1 MINISIVIPTRNRYD
16 YLKMAVDSALSQTIP
31 PMEVIIV
38 DDGSDAAVVDKMAE
52 RWADHTTVRLH
63 RLPEKGGVSGARNV
77 GKQISRG
84 DYLLFL
90 DDDDMLL
97 PDMLEKCI
105 EEFGDADIIG
115 CRTRMISDD
124 AGLSKAKIKSYR
136 WGYSKKAEVYHLDD
150 EPVNHLLLHAPS
162 IHSFIGKT
170 DLLKS
175 VDFDE
180 DLKYGED
187 LDYWIRLAMA
197 GAQFHKAEFE
207 GAIYRMHRKNASGKA
222 LYAQKQGYYEKQITN
237 QRMNPT
243 ARRIAGFKFGL
254 MSFFQFRLKGIPML
268 LGAIAHP
275 TEFLSHSFFFIRL
288 LVAGTK
294 P

>member
-31 PMEVIIV
+31 PMEVIII
-38 DDGSDAAVVDKMAE
+38 DDGSDAAVANKMVK

-63 RLPEKGGVSGARNV
+63 RLPEKGGVSQARNI
-77 GKQISRG
+77 GKQMSRG

-162 IHSFIGKT
+162 IHSFIGKA

-207 GAIYRMHRKNASGKA
+207 GAIYRMHRKNASKNTLIIGKRRFYDKLLLYPDLDTEAKDILNMKRSLA
-222 LYAQKQGYYEKQITN
+222 LKKDQSGLSIN
-237 QRMNPT
+237 QL
-243 ARRIAGFKFGL
+243 ARIVFSAWPFNRHFWFFVRLFWAGRF
-254 MSFFQFRLKGIPML
+254 
-268 LGAIAHP
+268 
-275 TEFLSHSFFFIRL
+275 
-288 LVAGTK
+288 
-294 P
+294 